1 MEVAHTVLISVMK
14 ASPPKT
20 AIDVL
25 RHVKATLLAIKNT
38 TIEPKALLELIQGDL
53 PIPIKSHVASML
65 IHEDFFEHIWDEL
78 IEEPDEGRCH
88 CFSR

>member
-1 MEVAHTVLISVMK
+1 MK